1 MSAEVSIRDLTVRYR
16 DRVAVDAVSLQIP
29 AGTTLGLVGESG
41 SGKTTIAR
49 VVAGMLAPS
58 AGEVLVGG
66 EPVAGRSRR
75 RRREVQM
82 VFQDPNSSLN
92 PMMTVRQ
99 TLSESLRIA
108 GGLPRAAV
116 TTRAGELLELVR
128 LDPGLVLDR
137 TPGELSGGQR
147 QRVAI
152 ARAISAGP
160 RVLVADEPTSAL
172 DVSVQAA
179 VLDLLASL
187 RDSLSLTVLFISH
200 DLGVVNAV
208 ADTVAVMRDGRIV
221 ETAPRDRFFAD
232 PRTDY
237 ARALLAAV
245 PRLPS
250 APPTPDD
257 HG

>member
-1 MSAEVSIRDLTVRYR
+1 MSADVSIRDLTVRYR
-16 DRVAVDAVSLQIP
+16 NRVAVDAVSLDIP

-49 VVAGMLAPS
+49 VVAGMLAAS

-66 EPVAGRSRR
+66 TPVAGRSRVQ
-75 RRREVQM
+75 RREVQ
-82 VFQDPNSSLN
+82 N

-99 TLSESLRIA
+99 TLGEALRIA
-108 GGLPRAAV
+108 GGVPRARVAS
-116 TTRAGELLELVR
+116 RAGELLELVR
-128 LDPGLVLDR
+128 LDPSLVLDR
-137 TPGELSGGQR
+137 APGELSGGQR

-152 ARAISAGP
+152 ARAIAAGP

-179 VLDLLASL
+179 VLELFASL
-187 RDSLSLTVLFISH
+187 RRQLSLTVLFISH

-221 ETAPRDRFFAD
+221 ETAPRAAFFAH

-237 ARALLAAV
+237 ARSLLAAV
-245 PRLPS
+245 PRLPT
-250 APPTPDD
+250 ADPRKNDE
-257 HG
+257 